1 MIVYERKFFAQIYF
15 LHRER
20 SVTGFRTQESEW
32 RGDSVKRDCMKTQ
45 TFGGVTNVGKHG
57 NNGSELDER

>member
-20 SVTGFRTQESEW
+20 SVTGFRTQESEF
-32 RGDSVKRDCMKTQ
+32 RTQNQKAVAGGSV
-45 TFGGVTNVGKHG
+45 V
-57 NNGSELDER
+57 SSLELLLLTPEF